1 MLELLAALAVLSGLI
16 LVGVVFRPTPVQIAR
31 RTDAAQARESEAF
44 LVLGAF
50 PTQEA
55 IRGYETVVRRA
66 ARQGVTIDWDE
77 ARREQGAAAG
87 PRQPLSTVALQQ
99 L

>member
-1 MLELLAALAVLSGLI
+1 MLELLTTLAVLFALVLI
-16 LVGVVFRPTPVQIAR
+16 GVVFRPTPAQIAR
-31 RTDAAQARESEAF
+31 RSDAIRARESEAF

-55 IRGYETVVRRA
+55 IKSYERVVRRA
-66 ARQGVTIDWDE
+66 AREGITIDWDQ
-77 ARREQGAAAG
+77 ARREQAAATG
-87 PRQPLSTVALQQ
+87 PRQPLSAIALQQ